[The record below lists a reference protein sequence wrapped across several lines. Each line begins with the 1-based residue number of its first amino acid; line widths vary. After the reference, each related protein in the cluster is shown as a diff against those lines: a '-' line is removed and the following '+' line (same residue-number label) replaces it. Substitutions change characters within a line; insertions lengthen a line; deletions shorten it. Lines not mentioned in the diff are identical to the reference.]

1 MRLFLPVKSTIQMF
15 SLPSQVAQTDSS
27 LLCVV
32 HLRLETAPPKY
43 SRVESCFHLG
53 LNFKQVS

>member
-1 MRLFLPVKSTIQMF
+1 MRLFLPVKSAIQMF

-43 SRVESCFHLG
+43 SRAESCFHLG